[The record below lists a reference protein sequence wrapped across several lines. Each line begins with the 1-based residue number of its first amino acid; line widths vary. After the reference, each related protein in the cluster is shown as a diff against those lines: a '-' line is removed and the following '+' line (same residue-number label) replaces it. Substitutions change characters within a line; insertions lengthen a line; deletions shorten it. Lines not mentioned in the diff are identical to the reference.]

1 MAIELS
7 GPVRAPGGLLELFQR
22 RVALESLR
30 ESGSSFG
37 TEVVGSQAASS
48 GNGGG
53 C

>member
-30 ESGSSFG
+30 ESG
-37 TEVVGSQAASS
+37 
-48 GNGGG
+48 GNGIGG
-53 C
+53 